1 LQDLL
6 DKNNEKITNDE
17 TQTIQNFI
25 SSFNLK
31 KINHVETYCNTSLLN
46 KNLPNLTDRFIS
58 KEKFEQIFTQLLDL
72 YGLDGWKISI
82 ENV

>member
-1 LQDLL
+1 LL
-6 DKNNEKITNDE
+6 DKNNEKITIDE

-25 SSFNLK
+25 SSFNFK
-31 KINHVETYCNTSLLN
+31 KIELKEN

-72 YGLDGWKISI
+72 YGLGGWKISI